1 MFFDIREL
9 PKPSPDSPPLPVMRR
24 KGQWL
29 IPLLAALI
37 VLPGC
42 AGFRQAVSSDTE
54 QHTTTDHQNTPDTQ
68 ARSSSQADSPDR
80 PPEPVY
86 RPIPAATLY
95 SLLVAEMAGQRQRF
109 DISLYNYMDQARTTR
124 DPAIAERAARIAQY
138 VGSDSHAIEAVAI
151 WLAED
156 QDNPAAH
163 QAAAQLLM
171 EQNQFI
177 RALEHLVILQDL
189 AGISQFDY
197 LAANAAELPEEQQ
210 TALLEQLQLLTQKY
224 PGNASLWYACGI
236 MEQHL
241 RRYKQALNNIDKALQ
256 HNPAY
261 LSAILQK
268 ARILVL
274 MQRSDDAID
283 WLEDAQDDHPDH
295 KGIQVLHA
303 RILLEQRKMDS
314 ARDAFAALH
323 KRFPEDSA
331 ILLSLALLEEE
342 LGQRERAREYLYQLL
357 ASQSHTNEAH
367 FYLGKIAQD
376 ENDYEA
382 AIEQYAQV
390 SNGREFLAAHLKAS
404 YLLNETQGIDAA
416 RHYLNDLRADY
427 PQHSSELV
435 RIEVDLLSTAGQPEN
450 AMTLIS
456 QALSVAPDDINLLY
470 TRAMLAE
477 RLDDLNTLEQ
487 DLRTVIR
494 LRPDHAEALNALGY
508 TLADRTDRWAEALP
522 LIERALQLTPDNPA
536 VIDSLGWVYFRMGN
550 LERARP
556 LLKKAFDMMKDHE
569 IAAHYGE
576 LLWLSGDLNEA
587 RDIWQQ
593 GLEQTPDSEIILRTL
608 QRLNIDP
615 ETLSQH

>member
-1 MFFDIREL
+1 MFFYIRE
-9 PKPSPDSPPLPVMRR
+9 SRRTSSERPPLPVFLRT
-24 KGQWL
+24 GLWL
-29 IPLLAALI
+29 APLFSALI

-42 AGFRQAVSSDTE
+42 ASFGTSPAADQQQSVPADNTQPQSI
-54 QHTTTDHQNTPDTQ
+54 HYKTT
-68 ARSSSQADSPDR
+68 
-80 PPEPVY
+80 PPIGTSAEPVY

-138 VGSDSHAIEAVAI
+138 VGSDTHAIEAVAI
-151 WLAED
+151 WLEEEPE
-156 QDNPAAH
+156 NPAAH

-171 EQNQFI
+171 EQGQFSQ
-177 RALEHLVILQDL
+177 ALEHLEILQDL

-197 LAANAAELPEEQQ
+197 LAANAGQLPEEQQ
-210 TALLEQLQLLTQKY
+210 QALLAKFQLLSNKY
-224 PGNASLWYACGI
+224 PENASVWYARGI

-241 RRYKQALNNIDKALQ
+241 RLYPEALLHIDEALKR
-256 HNPAY
+256 NPAY
-261 LSAILQK
+261 LSAALQK

-274 MQRSDDAID
+274 LQRSDDAID
-283 WLEDAQDDHPDH
+283 WLEDIHEDYPEH

-314 ARDAFAALH
+314 ARDAFAKLH
-323 KRFPEDSA
+323 KNFPEDSA

-342 LGQRERAREYLYQLL
+342 LGQREQAREHLYQLL
-357 ASQSHTNEAH
+357 ANQSHTDEAH
-367 FYLGKIAQD
+367 FYLGKIAQ
-376 ENDYEA
+376 EEEDYDT

-390 SNGREFLAAHLKAS
+390 SSGREFLAAHLKAS
-404 YLLNETQGIDAA
+404 YLLNDTQGIDAA
-416 RHYLNDLRADY
+416 RSYLNDLRGDF

-435 RIEVDLLSTAGQPEN
+435 RIEVDLLSAAGQAED
-450 AMTLIS
+450 AMVLIS
-456 QALSVAPDDINLLY
+456 QALSVAPEDINLLY

-477 RLDDLNTLEQ
+477 RLGDLNKLEQ

-522 LIERALQLTPDNPA
+522 LIERALELTPENPA
-536 VIDSLGWVYFRMGN
+536 VIDSLGWIYFRMGN
-550 LERARP
+550 IERARP
-556 LLKKAFDMMKDHE
+556 LLKKAFEMMKDHE

-576 LLWLSGDLNEA
+576 LLWLSGDQNEA
-587 RDIWQQ
+587 RDIWLQ

-608 QRLNIDP
+608 QRLDIDP
-615 ETLSQH
+615 ESLSQN